1 MRMVID
7 AQLPARL
14 AHHLRRRGLEV
25 LHTSDLPLGNR
36 TTDEELKRLSLTQ
49 AYVIVTKDG
58 DFVDNLYQSL
68 RQSLQK
74 QAKLKTPSIRFPLR
88 AGGTEWASCAVSP
101 TSRGGTCRRAANVNS
116 VYAIGITTSPES
128 V

>member
-14 AHHLRRRGLEV
+14 ANHLRRRGLEV

-58 DFVDNLYQSL
+58 DFVDNLLLHQNLY
-68 RQSLQK
+68 
-74 QAKLKTPSIRFPLR
+74 KLILVS
-88 AGGTEWASCAVSP
+88 WA
-101 TSRGGTCRRAANVNS
+101 TSQTMS
-116 VYAIGITTSPES
+116 
-128 V
+128 